1 MYEMFLGPVEQS
13 KPWDT
18 KGIEGVHR
26 FLKKF
31 WRLFFDDIKGKV
43 WVDEA
48 ASLDELKVLHK
59 TIKKIEEDTDRHSF
73 NTAVSMF
80 MICVNELYDLG
91 CHKKTVLSDL
101 LVLMTPYAPHF
112 CEELWQVL
120 GNDGLVIDA
129 AFPIFDAKYVLE
141 TAKDYP
147 VSINGKM
154 RTNIAIDL
162 SCTEAEVS
170 EIVMA
175 NAVVQ
180 KWMEGKPVKKLIFVK
195 GKMINVVI

>member
-1 MYEMFLGPVEQS
+1 
-13 KPWDT
+13 
-18 KGIEGVHR
+18 
-26 FLKKF
+26 
-31 WRLFFDDIKGKV
+31 
-43 WVDEA
+43 
-48 ASLDELKVLHK
+48 
-59 TIKKIEEDTDRHSF
+59 
-73 NTAVSMF
+73 
-80 MICVNELYDLG
+80 
-91 CHKKTVLSDL
+91 
-101 LVLMTPYAPHF
+101 
-112 CEELWQVL
+112 
-120 GNDGLVIDA
+120 VIDA